1 MIRPLPE
8 SVIPVDETAGG
19 RSSPFESR
27 FGTAAWKTALVL
39 LCLCT
44 LGLLFRHIE
53 RSLPYPLHVDEG
65 FISGPA
71 ANVLKTGS
79 LHPTRFN
86 YPSLPTYLAAAAM
99 SFGFLRAAGQLE
111 IRDIQRIGEV
121 GYPYYETARV
131 MQSARQVFAL
141 MAVLCV
147 AMTGWAAWMA
157 SRRPATLVLAPLIL
171 VSSPLFFRHSWVY
184 LNVDIIGA
192 SFVILTV
199 VAALVGTRQ
208 PSLWQCA
215 LLPGALAGFA
225 TASKYTLAV
234 VILPVLL
241 SIGLFFPRDRRIVA
255 MATAFAAMVVAFAA
269 AMPYSLLDIP
279 GFLSG
284 VGYETFHYASGHAG
298 FAGDPGWPQLRYYL
312 HHLVSEF
319 GWPAAVL
326 AVGGIFALVVADWR
340 RAVVLLMFPAALLWL
355 LSMQRVHFTR
365 NVLSVHPF
373 VAVFASLA
381 LVSLANQVLAFAAR
395 RSSLARSTLVRVV
408 LVLGLVAAAIPVWRF
423 VDYVRDRTDSRK
435 LARAWID
442 EHLPPD
448 WTLVIPTELNVD
460 RRGMDAGGRRI
471 VVVELRHSRHHEAV
485 QALFSSIPGPAVLM
499 APRWGADRRTPGQ
512 SAANALN
519 EVSRQWRVLQTF
531 GTNDV
536 LYNYA
541 VHTAWGDPAFA
552 LAVIK

>member
-1 MIRPLPE
+1 L
-8 SVIPVDETAGG
+8 
-19 RSSPFESR
+19 
-27 FGTAAWKTALVL
+27 
-39 LCLCT
+39 
-44 LGLLFRHIE
+44 
-53 RSLPYPLHVDEG
+53 
-65 FISGPA
+65 
-71 ANVLKTGS
+71 
-79 LHPTRFN
+79 
-86 YPSLPTYLAAAAM
+86 
-99 SFGFLRAAGQLE
+99 
-111 IRDIQRIGEV
+111 
-121 GYPYYETARV
+121 
-131 MQSARQVFAL
+131 
-141 MAVLCV
+141 
-147 AMTGWAAWMA
+147 AAWMA
-157 SRRPATLVLAPLIL
+157 WRRPATLVLAPLIL
-171 VSSPLFFRHSWVY
+171 LSSPLFFRHSWVY

-225 TASKYTLAV
+225 TGSKYTLAV

-241 SIGLFFPRDRRIVA
+241 AIGLFFARGRRIIA
-255 MATAFAAMVVAFAA
+255 MVTALGAMVVAFAA
-269 AMPYSLLDIP
+269 AVPYSLLDIP

-298 FAGDPGWPQLRYYL
+298 FAGDPGWPQLLYYL
-312 HHLVSEF
+312 RHLVSEF

-326 AVGGIFALVVADWR
+326 AVGGIFGLAVADWR
-340 RAVVLLMFPAALLWL
+340 RAAVLLLFPAVLLWF
-355 LSMQRVHFTR
+355 LSTQRVHFTR
-365 NVLSVHPF
+365 NVLAVHPF
-373 VAVFASLA
+373 VAVFASVA

-395 RSSLARSTLVRVV
+395 RSSLARSTMMRVV
-408 LVLGLVAAAIPVWRF
+408 LVLGLVAAAIPFWRF
-423 VDYVRDRTDSRK
+423 ADDVRDRTDSRK
-435 LARAWID
+435 LARVWID
-442 EHLPPD
+442 EHVPPD

-460 RRGMDAGGRRI
+460 RRGMDARGRRI
-471 VVVELRHSRHHEAV
+471 VVLEMRHSRNYEAI

-512 SAANALN
+512 SAADALN
-519 EVSRQWRVLQTF
+519 EVSRQWRVLKTF